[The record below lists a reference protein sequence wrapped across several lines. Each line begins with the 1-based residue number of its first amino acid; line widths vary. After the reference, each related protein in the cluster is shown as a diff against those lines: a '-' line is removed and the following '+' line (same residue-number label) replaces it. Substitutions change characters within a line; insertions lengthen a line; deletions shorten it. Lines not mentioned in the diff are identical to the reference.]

1 MIATILGSAAH
12 FPAVSYNTDKIGRD
26 LGELMLVGN
35 FGPLQGLDQLRPEDY
50 VNYFQMLA
58 GLNKNVAGPQF
69 HAAIST
75 EGKRHDKHELTAI
88 AVQWLKEMGYADQP
102 FLVVFHKDTDN
113 HHVHV
118 VSVRIDRDGKKI
130 PSGFEHNRAVQSINK
145 VMGLNEK
152 YSAEQDIAKALDYSF
167 STKAQFLMI
176 LEAQGYVV
184 REKAGQLEVIKFG
197 KKQAELPIVQVTEK
211 LGTYQA
217 DKKRQAQLKA
227 ILHKYGRVYDTT
239 PKPQTTPLPGG
250 FNKSTG
256 KYTSELAAYLKET
269 MGASLVF
276 HAGEG
281 KAPYGYSLIDH
292 TGTTVWKGSELVA
305 LKELLAMD
313 GRETFEV
320 KKEPE
325 IYAPKMKSEPFVAN
339 ETAADPVLQETFL
352 EDSRHP
358 AGDGFDFDEY
368 LFRDPVPAYAEEAK
382 HNEPHRAP
390 AYIPPV
396 SIADDVDDQQIHGP
410 RRKRQKKART
420 NTR

>member
-26 LGELMLVGN
+26 LGELMLVSN
-35 FGPLQGLDQLRPEDY
+35 FGPLQRLDHLRPEDY
-50 VNYFQMLA
+50 VHYLQMLA

-88 AVQWLKEMGYADQP
+88 AVEWLKEMGYADQP
-102 FLVVFHKDTDN
+102 YLVVFHKDTDN

-118 VSVRIDRDGKKI
+118 VSVRIDREGKKI

-145 VMGLNEK
+145 VMGLDEK
-152 YSAEQDIAKALDYSF
+152 YRAKQDIAAALAYRF

-176 LEAQGYVV
+176 LESQGYAV
-184 REKAGQLEVIKFG
+184 REKAGRLEVIKFG
-197 KKQAELPIVQVTEK
+197 KKQAELPVAQVTEK
-211 LGTYQA
+211 LGAYKA

-250 FNKSTG
+250 FNKSAG

-269 MGASLVF
+269 MGISLVF
-276 HAGEG
+276 HAGER
-281 KAPYGYSLIDH
+281 KAPYGYTLIDH
-292 TGTTVWKGSELVA
+292 TGATVWKGGELIA

-313 GRETFEV
+313 GREIFEP

-325 IYAPKMKSEPFVAN
+325 LYASKMKPEPLIA
-339 ETAADPVLQETFL
+339 EEPAADHLLREHFP
-352 EDSRHP
+352 DDARNP
-358 AGDGFDFDEY
+358 AGFELNEY
-368 LFRDPVPAYAEEAK
+368 PFRDSIPAYAEDAGHYER
-382 HNEPHRAP
+382 HAP

-396 SIADDVDDQQIHGP
+396 SIAGDVDDQQIHGP
-410 RRKRQKKART
+410 RRRRQKKART